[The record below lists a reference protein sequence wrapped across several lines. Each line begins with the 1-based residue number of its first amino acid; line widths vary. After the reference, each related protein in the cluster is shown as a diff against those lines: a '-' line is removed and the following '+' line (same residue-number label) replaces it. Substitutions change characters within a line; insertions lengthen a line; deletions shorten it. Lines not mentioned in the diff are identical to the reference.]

1 MAGCADLEAFL
12 AFLGLDGVGGRAG
25 QRQHVLRGVLD
36 VSRAVEGSCLRRH
49 DAVTAFRDGLDD
61 RLGIT
66 TVQPVTIGQVGEV
79 TAAPGIGTVALGAV
93 VQEEPLADGKCLGVR
108 LQLVGRLAGEL
119 GVDGAERGFHLGALF
134 VVLTNGGPATSTLE
148 VTHARVVDQVADGE
162 EGADQVEAHPPAGQG
177 VVGLTDVAVPDVAG
191 GVVRRGSG
199 FPAVCD
205 QNEQTEQQAENG
217 QYDDVV

>member
-1 MAGCADLEAFL
+1 MKARYSNKIIRKLL
-12 AFLGLDGVGGRAG
+12 I
-25 QRQHVLRGVLD
+25 
-36 VSRAVEGSCLRRH
+36 
-49 DAVTAFRDGLDD
+49 
-61 RLGIT
+61 RLYSIKK
-66 TVQPVTIGQVGEV
+66 V
-79 TAAPGIGTVALGAV
+79 
-93 VQEEPLADGKCLGVR
+93 
-108 LQLVGRLAGEL
+108 
-119 GVDGAERGFHLGALF
+119 
-134 VVLTNGGPATSTLE
+134 TNGGPATSTLE